1 MNDRFKRLEL
11 VELTGLEKV
20 QIIEKIKEFLTAK
33 EKLKE
38 AKKELKDIKE
48 RLENIFKN
56 LPAKLKTKYL
66 KEYDKVKKELDIL
79 LTAEIKQEGLG
90 VAPAIGIPVALAIVG
105 AIGFAN
111 YLNKVQ
117 DAKIKSLEL
126 MEKILNDPELTS
138 SQKQSLISTVQ
149 GKTSEQPKGDFG
161 GIIWIFAL
169 VLVLILLLVG
179 VQLWKTLKA

>member
-48 RLENIFKN
+48 KLENIFKN

-79 LTAEIKQEGLG
+79 LTAEIKQDLG

-105 AIGFAN
+105 AVGFAN

-149 GKTSEQPKGDFG
+149 GKTEQPKGDFG
-161 GIIWIFAL
+161 GIVWIFAL